1 MKQKSKDN
9 TMHTQPASCRYFG
22 FLKGGAYEV
31 PKLMEVSVRHE
42 WVIKPFLADEYTT
55 YSIPLYASKVQAGFP
70 SPADDYVECS
80 LDLNQALIRHPS
92 ATFILIAA
100 GESMIDAGIHP
111 GDKLIVDRSVEAVD
125 GKIVIAALEGE
136 LTVKRLLR
144 KANRVQLLPA
154 NPKFKSIDITEDSEM
169 VIWGVVMHII
179 HTPS

>member
-1 MKQKSKDN
+1 MQI
-9 TMHTQPASCRYFG
+9 H
-22 FLKGGAYEV
+22 GGSYPDAGVFEKRTGEL
-31 PKLMEVSVRHE
+31 PKRSNLPVSRE
-42 WVIKPFLADEYTT
+42 WVIKPFLADEYTS

-80 LDLNQALIRHPS
+80 LDLNKELIRHPS

-100 GESMIDAGIHP
+100 GDSMIDAGIHP

-125 GKIVIAALEGE
+125 GKIVIAALAGE
-136 LTVKRLLR
+136 LTVKRLSR
-144 KANRVQLLPA
+144 RGNRVQLLPA
-154 NPKFKSIDITEDSEM
+154 NPKFKPIDISEESEL

>member
-1 MKQKSKDN
+1 M
-9 TMHTQPASCRYFG
+9 
-22 FLKGGAYEV
+22 
-31 PKLMEVSVRHE
+31 
-42 WVIKPFLADEYTT
+42 
-55 YSIPLYASKVQAGFP
+55 
-70 SPADDYVECS
+70 
-80 LDLNQALIRHPS
+80 DLNQALIRHPS

-136 LTVKRLLR
+136 LTVKRLSR

-169 VIWGVVMHII
+169 VIWGVVMNII

>member
-9 TMHTQPASCRYFG
+9 TMHTQPAPCRYFG
-22 FLKGGAYEV
+22 FLEGGTCELPQLKSIFV
-31 PKLMEVSVRHE
+31 QRE
-42 WVIKPFLADEYTT
+42 WVIKSFLTDEYTT

-70 SPADDYVECS
+70 SPADDYVACS

-92 ATFILIAA
+92 ATFILIAI

-111 GDKLIVDRSVEAVD
+111 GDKPIVDRSVEAVD
-125 GKIVIAALEGE
+125 GKIVIAALDGE
-136 LTVKRLLR
+136 LTVKRLSR

-154 NPKFKSIDITEDSEM
+154 NPKFKPIDSTEDSEM
-169 VIWGVVMHII
+169 MIWGVVMHII